1 MFESSQIEKYGQL
14 RSSDMMSLVED
25 FVKDIGNKKLDQI
38 QANLRVPL
46 AVKIMGKEG
55 QRWEE
60 NITKDEV
67 HGDYDLTVDVGSTGP
82 KIPEIE
88 RASLME
94 FLDKISSIPNLE
106 QMLIMPVEEG
116 IYVGDLIKELGE
128 YYDIDVEKFIK
139 PKGKNRTQG
148 EIGMMQQM
156 LEMQNKQAGKTSPQ
170 QGGRGN
176 VRPMRQR
183 SGKRAR

>member
-1 MFESSQIEKYGQL
+1 METKNSTKYKQTF
-14 RSSDMMSLVED
+14 D
-25 FVKDIGNKKLDQI
+25 
-38 QANLRVPL
+38 VPL

-148 EIGMMQQM
+148 EIGMMQKM
-156 LEMQNKQAGKTSPQ
+156 LEMQNKQAGK
-170 QGGRGN
+170 GGQPGDR
-176 VRPMRQR
+176 RWQCKADEKKTTRK
-183 SGKRAR
+183 GKIMPIYNY